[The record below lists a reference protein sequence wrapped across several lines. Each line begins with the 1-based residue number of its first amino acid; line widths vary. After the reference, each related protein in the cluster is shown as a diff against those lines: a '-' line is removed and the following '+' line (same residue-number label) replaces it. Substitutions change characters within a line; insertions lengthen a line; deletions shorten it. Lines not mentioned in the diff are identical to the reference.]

1 MTRRSLLT
9 ALLLTLATGL
19 AVAAQTSRPAALDAY
34 LGALATVENAKTP
47 VSLEPLF
54 AATDAAQGAMM
65 FLQADGNSAWIET
78 LSDAE
83 YAALQK
89 ELRGFHLSRGYD
101 IYTQPDA
108 AFLYTLAQA
117 RGRDEDRAF
126 FRLYRDLW
134 SKELMPRYL
143 SMGNNPTPCVRFG
156 EDILPDLYAGWRD
169 FAARYPQAYV
179 EFTQQT
185 LRDLEE
191 VVVLG
196 VCACG
201 DEKSVERELS
211 GFLKRFPQMPGADD
225 VDKRLKELKE
235 DPTLRPVRCR

>member
-19 AVAAQTSRPAALDAY
+19 AMAAPVSRPAALDSY
-34 LGALATVENAKTP
+34 LGTLAAVEAAKKP

-54 AATDAAQGAMM
+54 AATDAVQDTLM

-78 LSDAE
+78 LSDIE
-83 YAALQK
+83 YTALQK

-101 IYTQPDA
+101 IYAQPDG
-108 AFLYTLAQA
+108 AFLYALAQA
-117 RGRDEDRAF
+117 HGRAEDVAF
-126 FRLYRDLW
+126 FRLYSELW

-156 EDILPDLYAGWRD
+156 EDILPDLYAGWGD
-169 FAARYPQAYV
+169 FATRHPQAYTA
-179 EFTQQT
+179 FTQQT

-196 VCACG
+196 VCSCG
-201 DEKSVERELS
+201 DEQSVERELS
-211 GFLKRFPQMPGADD
+211 GFLKRFPQMPGASD
-225 VDKRLKELKE
+225 VGKRLKELKE